1 VKKADIIFIS
11 AITTLCL
18 ILLLCF
24 NIFSPVGTTAK
35 IYIDNK
41 LFEELPLNKN
51 TEKTYNT
58 KNGYNTVII
67 ENGSVSV
74 KMADCKNQVCVNK
87 GKIKN
92 KGETIAC
99 TPHKFLVEVK

>member
-1 VKKADIIFIS
+1 MKKADVIFIS
-11 AITTLCL
+11 ACVCVAIT
-18 ILLLCF
+18 LLLCF
-24 NIFSPVGTTAK
+24 NLLSPVGKTAK

-41 LFEELPLNKN
+41 LIEELPLNKN
-51 TEKTYNT
+51 TQKTYNT
-58 KNGYNTVII
+58 QNGFNTVII

-74 KMADCKNQVCVNK
+74 KIADCKNQVCVNK